1 MSRRLLIAA
10 SLTGLAW
17 FAGISGHAA
26 DSHLSSLEP
35 GIVDIA
41 LQIDDAARQSLQ
53 AARETDAPATLRLGT
68 AAGGDTVFDVMIHV
82 KGQRGSARTLDEKPA
97 FKIRTRKGQRPLGL
111 EHLTLNNMVQD
122 PTMLHEALGYQ
133 VYAAAGVPVPEAG
146 YARLTVNG
154 QDYGLYLNVE
164 TIDLPFLKRRFG
176 NSNGILYE
184 GEYGV
189 DLRTGDEAKFQLDAG
204 PDPGRAQLTSFIRA
218 VEAPGDGVFYG
229 ASAQVDTPSFLG
241 MMAVQALIADW
252 DNYYKANNYRIYW
265 NPSVQRWFFIPTG
278 IDQTF
283 VDDSTSVFGGTGILF
298 QKCLASERCTVDY
311 AAAVRDVAG
320 RFERL
325 GLPEKMTSLLSV
337 IDAASQADPKRP
349 YDAALMTQ
357 ARQAMRVFIAKRP
370 DAVRAALSCADSG
383 RERTLSDCIGAV
395 AINPASNRCIEVV
408 SRTPDRN
415 GAGVRVTPCHGG
427 VKQRWRLVARS
438 NANVIEATSSGRCL
452 ELSNQSQDDGA
463 PARQA
468 RCVGTANQLF
478 SLQPGPQ
485 GTHIIARHSGKCLTI
500 ASRKENPSL
509 IQAACSSDSS
519 QIWRVQRSVFLTP
532 AAAN

>member
-1 MSRRLLIAA
+1 M
-10 SLTGLAW
+10 AW
-17 FAGISGHAA
+17 FAAGSGHAA
-26 DSHLSSLEP
+26 DSHFGIFGP
-35 GIVDIA
+35 KIVDIA
-41 LQIDDAARQSLQ
+41 LHIDDAARRSLQ
-53 AARETDAPATLRLGT
+53 GARETDAPATLRFGT
-68 AAGGDTVFDVMIHV
+68 GVDTDAAFDVMIHV
-82 KGQRGSARTLDEKPA
+82 KGQRGSARTLDQKPA
-97 FKIRTRKGQRPLGL
+97 FKIKTRKGQRPLGL

-176 NSNGILYE
+176 DNSGILYR
-184 GEYGV
+184 GKYGV

-204 PDPGRAQLTSFIRA
+204 QDPGHAQLTSFIRA

-229 ASAQVDTPSFLG
+229 ASAQVDTPSFLA

-283 VDDSTSVFGGTGILF
+283 VDASTSVFGGTGILF

-325 GLPEKMTSLLSV
+325 GLPDRMTSLLSV

-349 YDAALMTQ
+349 YDAAEMTQ
-357 ARQAMRVFIAKRP
+357 AREAMRVFIAKRARRRAGWP
-370 DAVRAALSCADSG
+370 VVCGQRPGTNVNRLHRCRRHQSGVKPVHGSGFAHPGPERSRRARDAVSWRRQAALASG
-383 RERTLSDCIGAV
+383 CQE
-395 AINPASNRCIEVV
+395 
-408 SRTPDRN
+408 
-415 GAGVRVTPCHGG
+415 
-427 VKQRWRLVARS
+427 
-438 NANVIEATSSGRCL
+438 
-452 ELSNQSQDDGA
+452 
-463 PARQA
+463 
-468 RCVGTANQLF
+468 
-478 SLQPGPQ
+478 
-485 GTHIIARHSGKCLTI
+485 
-500 ASRKENPSL
+500 
-509 IQAACSSDSS
+509 
-519 QIWRVQRSVFLTP
+519 
-532 AAAN
+532 